1 MKKLLILLCLCSC
14 SMSELIDM
22 PVTKSTDTTE
32 YIIIRNPKDTIEV
45 SDVPIT
51 FDVIVEDWK

>member
-1 MKKLLILLCLCSC
+1 
-14 SMSELIDM
+14 MSELIDM

-32 YIIIRNPKDTIEV
+32 YIIRNPKDTIEV

-51 FDVIVEDWK
+51 FDVIVED

>member
-1 MKKLLILLCLCSC
+1 
-14 SMSELIDM
+14 MSELIDM